1 MNDLENRL
9 AKLGL
14 GAKSSNWNE
23 LGDHSFV
30 DSDEL
35 VVRNTFLNSKNLPLS
50 DIYNNQNYYLN
61 KNVKPKIFWVD
72 ENGKNGSNL
81 AVFFQEKEKNEVVPT
96 ANGYKMNSNYI
107 KSILKV
113 KYPINF
119 E

>member
-1 MNDLENRL
+1 M

-35 VVRNTFLNSKNLPLS
+35 VIRNTFLNSKNLPLA

-72 ENGKNGSNL
+72 ENGKNGNNL
-81 AVFFQEKEKNEVVPT
+81 AVFFQEKNELPST
-96 ANGYKMNSNYI
+96 NGYSNVNSLCI

-113 KYPINF
+113 
-119 E
+119 